1 MPREKLLQYDELG
14 EALDDVEEEQHNLER
29 MMRRQDPKITKE
41 GMRLKSDKY
50 RALEQH
56 RRDIIDAFRRESSLR
71 RDTQPIKSTSTSR
84 YRGKPR
90 PHDYD
95 FWTIR

>member
-1 MPREKLLQYDELG
+1 MQHDELE
-14 EALDDVEEEQHNLER
+14 EALDDVEKEQHNLER

-56 RRDIIDAFRRESSLR
+56 RRDIIDGLRREVRLKNN
-71 RDTQPIKSTSTSR
+71 TQTMKSTSTPR

-90 PHDYD
+90 PQDYD

>member
-1 MPREKLLQYDELG
+1 MQYDELG

-29 MMRRQDPKITKE
+29 MMRCQNPSITKE

-56 RRDIIDAFRRESSLR
+56 RRDIIDAIRRESKLK
-71 RDTQPIKSTSTSR
+71 RDHEPMRST
-84 YRGKPR
+84 PR
-90 PHDYD
+90 NLGRPNAFDYD
-95 FWTIR
+95 FWRI